1 MIANDRLAFD
11 QLQQWLMSGFSNDV
25 LEARA
30 GLHGSS
36 HAQAMPLS
44 FSYGII
50 EGSRKC
56 PLPE

>member
-1 MIANDRLAFD
+1 MIALP
-11 QLQQWLMSGFSNDV
+11 LTSSSQWLSGFSNDV

-44 FSYGII
+44 FSYNTV
-50 EGSRKC
+50 
-56 PLPE
+56 L